1 MYCSNVSKL
10 WETRPGALQ
19 LCVKMLPGLEVQP
32 HGTAHH
38 EGQALPVCCMTFIV
52 CVQKQLFSGCRQ
64 GPALHQPFIYT
75 GSPGGKAWNTGIE
88 RKEHLFL
95 SIVASY

>member
-1 MYCSNVSKL
+1 
-10 WETRPGALQ
+10 
-19 LCVKMLPGLEVQP
+19 MLPGLEVQP

-38 EGQALPVCCMTFIV
+38 EGKALPGCCALPDIYCV

-64 GPALHQPFIYT
+64 GPALYHPFIYT
-75 GSPGGKAWNTGIE
+75 GSPGGKTWNTGIE

-95 SIVASY
+95 SIVACY